1 MQRLKYGC
9 LLLQGVKMQI
19 RKVQNTATDL
29 NLIFYLFKRKKI
41 RLKIRSFSVV
51 LSNIEVDY
59 IKFGNRRGTKYS
71 L

>member
-1 MQRLKYGC
+1 
-9 LLLQGVKMQI
+9 MQI

-51 LSNIEVDY
+51 LSNIEVDS
-59 IKFGNRRGTKYS
+59 IEFGNGRGTKYS